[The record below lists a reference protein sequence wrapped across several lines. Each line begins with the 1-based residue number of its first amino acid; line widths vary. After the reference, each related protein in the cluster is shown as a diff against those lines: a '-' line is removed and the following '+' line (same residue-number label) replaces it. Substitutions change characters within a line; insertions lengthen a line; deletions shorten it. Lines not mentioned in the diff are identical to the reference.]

1 MQTTSVDKA
10 SSFLIRHSSG
20 FIGGHNFI
28 DFDMEIIKST
38 SFYLVAKKY
47 HIIDTLPLSLLLL
60 NEKTL
65 HKLPKNYKDEDNFK
79 NNPVKDSELTRDLFE
94 KIEEKFNALE
104 DDTKTIFY
112 NLLKENKYFIGF
124 FEYRKDTFLSLNKV
138 ALKKLII
145 NNYGSKIINL
155 DYLSEAIENT
165 AIELAYVIALW
176 TPYSEVKSHPPKILY
191 DYPNIIE
198 IQKSYVLI

>member
-1 MQTTSVDKA
+1 MNFFDSSEIIYCDTEVDEKTKKINEIGLVYKDRNLQTTSVDKA

-94 KIEEKFNALE
+94 K
-104 DDTKTIFY
+104 
-112 NLLKENKYFIGF
+112 
-124 FEYRKDTFLSLNKV
+124 
-138 ALKKLII
+138 
-145 NNYGSKIINL
+145 
-155 DYLSEAIENT
+155 
-165 AIELAYVIALW
+165 
-176 TPYSEVKSHPPKILY
+176 
-191 DYPNIIE
+191 
-198 IQKSYVLI
+198 